1 LQDIDVMVEIR
12 VPQIG
17 EAASELTLV
26 NWIKAVGDVVH
37 KGEVLFEVDSDKAIV
52 EVEAY
57 IDGTLVEIL
66 VPAGSSIMPL
76 QVVGQ
81 LLPVQEEK
89 ESSPPAIDSHP
100 QEQSVSPAVQRPA
113 ADLGVTPDQA
123 ISSGSGGQ
131 ITVADVRSRAAS
143 GDGNSAERTRVIASP
158 KARRLAR
165 ERNID
170 LRSIAGA
177 GHDGMIHARD
187 IETATAPDSVGA
199 FNIETD
205 NIVPASKSRRVTAAR
220 MLQSKQTVPHFY
232 LMVDVDMTQ
241 VITLR
246 NYCTEKLGW
255 ERPPTYTDVLIRAC
269 AVALAKLPEVNR
281 SYSER
286 GIITRSRIAIGVAVN
301 TNDGLV
307 VPVIPDADR
316 MTLRE
321 TSTLL
326 RELAVRAREGR
337 LRSGDMSAKSLV
349 ISNLGAHQVDAFI
362 AIIDPPD
369 PIILAVGRVAEH
381 AVPVDGQV
389 VIRPM
394 CTLSLSVDHRV
405 LDGVQGA
412 RYLEQVKEQLDYPFE
427 LLG

>member
-1 LQDIDVMVEIR
+1 MVEIR

-26 NWIKAVGDVVH
+26 NWVKAVGDVVH

-57 IDGTLVEIL
+57 IDGTLVEVL
-66 VPAGSSIMPL
+66 APAGSSVMPL

-81 LLPVQEEK
+81 LQPLQEEK
-89 ESSPPAIDSHP
+89 ESSSPAIHSHP
-100 QEQSVSPAVQRPA
+100 QEQSVSPAFQRLA
-113 ADLGVTPDQA
+113 ADLMVIPDQA
-123 ISSGSGGQ
+123 TGSGSGGQ
-131 ITVADVRSRAAS
+131 ITIADVRGHAAS
-143 GDGNSAERTRVIASP
+143 GDGNSAERTRVNASP

-165 ERNID
+165 ERNLD
-170 LRSIAGA
+170 LHSIAGA
-177 GHDGMIHARD
+177 SQDGMIHVRD
-187 IETATAPDSVGA
+187 IETATVPDSINA
-199 FNIETD
+199 FSADTD
-205 NIVPASKSRRVTAAR
+205 NVVPASKSRRVTAAR

-326 RELAVRAREGR
+326 REMAARAREGR
-337 LRSGDMSAKSLV
+337 LRTGDMGAKSLV
-349 ISNLGAHQVDAFI
+349 ISNLGTYQIDAFI
-362 AIIDPPD
+362 AIIDLPD
-369 PIILAVGRVAEH
+369 PMILAVGRVAEH

-394 CTLSLSVDHRV
+394 CTLSLSVDHRA

-412 RYLEQVKEQLDYPFE
+412 QYLEQVKEQLEYPFE